1 MWGVSLCQK
10 YKIIGIYS
18 GAGADVVMGGS
29 ETTEATKDATM
40 ILKEG
45 NTILVAKVNATTPI
59 KAGRR
64 CFYVPP
70 TRLKVGN
77 YVR

>member
-1 MWGVSLCQK
+1 MLLAKKSSLSITLPSVSAK
-10 YKIIGIYS
+10 R
-18 GAGADVVMGGS
+18 V
-29 ETTEATKDATM
+29 ATLPLEESM

-45 NTILVAKVNATTPI
+45 NTILVAKINATTPV